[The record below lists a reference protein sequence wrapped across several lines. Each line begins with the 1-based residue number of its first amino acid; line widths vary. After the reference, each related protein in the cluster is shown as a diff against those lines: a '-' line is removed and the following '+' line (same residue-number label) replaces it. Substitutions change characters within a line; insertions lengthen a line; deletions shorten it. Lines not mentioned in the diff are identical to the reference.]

1 MERYHLGSIT
11 RITFKPTAFQ
21 YLICDQFLLV
31 NDTDIANYADD
42 TAPYRSANLMFKG
55 NEDKCQIMLST
66 GERLQVKIGAVFTKS
81 SRCENLL
88 GAKIDKLMN
97 V

>member
-1 MERYHLGSIT
+1 MIQTLLTTQTTQHL
-11 RITFKPTAFQ
+11 TFIGDKINTVGAS
-21 YLICDQFLLV
+21 LD
-31 NDTDIANYADD
+31 
-42 TAPYRSANLMFKG
+42 RSANLMFKG
-55 NEDKCQIMLST
+55 NEDTCQIMLST